1 MDTGDYELYD
11 PRVQGIRNREQAPV
25 IRSIPYLMQKS
36 TLPSV
41 GRYVNIIKVFLAER
55 KILNNDNDSSSII
68 IFRDYELLFKVGAC
82 IFVDLELAL

>member
-68 IFRDYELLFKVGAC
+68 IFRDYELLFKVGTWVLVA
-82 IFVDLELAL
+82 FELSL